1 MKRAA
6 GFQNRIRVARN
17 AATRF
22 YLLLLLGVISVS
34 APAQTTEAFNEKEL
48 RSILR
53 LSPLPPPPADPS
65 NAHSENPA
73 AARFGRRLF
82 FDPRLSASGTMSCAS
97 CHDPAR
103 AWSDGQRHV
112 DTQVLFPRNV
122 PSLRNSA
129 YNRWFYWDG
138 RADSA
143 WSQALG
149 PLENDS
155 EMASSRLALLHLIRT
170 DPKLSQEYHAIF
182 GTLPEGADDL
192 KRFPLQARPVHKR
205 PEHPLQQ
212 AWTSM
217 TEADRHTA
225 NRVFTNI
232 GKAIAAFE
240 RGIMVGETAFDR
252 YVVRMK
258 QGDISASKEFPLAAM
273 RGMKLFVGRGECT
286 LCHSGPNFS
295 DGEFH
300 DVGIALGVG
309 QRVDPARHRG
319 ALTLLLS
326 PFTRVGEYA
335 DAETPYAPV
344 QYLDA
349 VTHQLGQFKTPTLRG
364 VAETAPY
371 MHDGRFD
378 SLHQVVRFYSTRD
391 GASPLGHPTT
401 LLKPLGLSET
411 EVDDLVAFLHTLGA
425 GDTGAAAL
433 SVDLH
438 ARR

>member
-1 MKRAA
+1 MKQSAESK
-6 GFQNRIRVARN
+6 GRIRVERN
-17 AATRF
+17 AAAHLC
-22 YLLLLLGVISVS
+22 LLFLLGVVSVPAS
-34 APAQTTEAFNEKEL
+34 AQATEAFSEKEL

-65 NAHSENPA
+65 NAYSENPA
-73 AARFGRRLF
+73 AARIGQRLF
-82 FDPRLSASGTMSCAS
+82 FDPRLSVSGTMSCAT

-103 AWSDGQRHV
+103 AWSDGQRHA
-112 DTQVLFPRNV
+112 DTEVLFPRNV

-155 EMASSRLALLHLIRT
+155 EMGGSRLALLHLIRT
-170 DPKLSQEYHAIF
+170 DPKLSLEYEAIF
-182 GTLPEGADDL
+182 GALPEGSDDL
-192 KRFPLQARPVHKR
+192 KRFPLQARPVHKQ
-205 PEHPLQQ
+205 PEHPMQQ

-217 TEADRHTA
+217 TEADRHAA
-225 NRVFTNI
+225 NRVFTHI

-252 YVVRMK
+252 YVARVK
-258 QGDISASKEFPLAAM
+258 QGDIAASGEFPPAAV
-273 RGMKLFVGRGECT
+273 RGLKLFIGPGDCT

-319 ALTLLLS
+319 VLTLMLS

-371 MHDGRFD
+371 MHDGRFE
-378 SLHQVVRFYSTRD
+378 SLHQVVRFYSTRE

-411 EVDDLVAFLHTLGA
+411 EVDDLVAFLRTLSA
-425 GDTGAAAL
+425 GDTGDAAL
-433 SVDLH
+433 SVDPYTG
-438 ARR
+438 R